1 MTLDKLTTPFE
12 RRRVIE
18 YAKDGNKVVRHW
30 YEVQQVDGAV
40 YKTRDFPDEWGT
52 PQFKLCI
59 FFDGGQ
65 DGLKWQWMCQ
75 PERFTVD
82 GMKNSAKRY
91 CVDSLTAMLADM
103 SDRMEGGR
111 FVGNTEIEF
120 IRQFDQAAAERFSQ
134 YKLDYISLREE
145 KARQERLSRQAEEEE
160 KKAKQKAEEEAIKE
174 KYFGWADT
182 MTPMRFGKAR
192 AKLEGFVRSD
202 GKLYQLRD
210 FIVSLVRDGWEPV
223 KRDSVTSWYGGKWNP
238 KESKPRTEHKLS
250 KDGYSYKIS
259 KTEYDF
265 AVYLMEHNGILN
277 KG

>member
-52 PQFKLCI
+52 LQFKLCI

-65 DGLKWQWMCQ
+65 DGLNWQWMHQ

-120 IRQFDQAAAERFSQ
+120 IRQFDHAAAERFSQ
-134 YKLDYISLREE
+134 YKLDYV
-145 KARQERLSRQAEEEE
+145 ARRE
-160 KKAKQKAEEEAIKE
+160 KKARLERLEREAEDETERAKKRAAEEVIKA

-182 MTPMRFGKAR
+182 MTPLRFGKAR
-192 AKLEGFVRSD
+192 AKLEGFIRSD

-210 FIVSLVRDGWEPV
+210 FIISLVKDGWEPV
-223 KRDSVTSWYGGKWNP
+223 KRDGVTSWYGSKWDR
-238 KESKPRTEHKLS
+238 KESKPRTEYVLA
-250 KDGYSYKIS
+250 KDNYSYKVS

-265 AVYLMEHNGILN
+265 AVYLSARKEVLN
-277 KG
+277 